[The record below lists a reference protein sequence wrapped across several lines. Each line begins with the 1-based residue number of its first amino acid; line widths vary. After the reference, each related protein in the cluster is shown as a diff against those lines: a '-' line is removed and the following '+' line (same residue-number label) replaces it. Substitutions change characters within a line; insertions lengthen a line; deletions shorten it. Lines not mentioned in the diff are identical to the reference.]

1 MSSISEQTT
10 NEVAMKKV
18 FTLSDIKVYADDD
31 TRKFSGYASTFG
43 NTDRVGDVV
52 EKGAFNKSLNK
63 HNTEKTMPA
72 MLLHHDM
79 HRPIGKW
86 LEMKEDQ
93 KGLYV
98 EGSLTKGVRDADEAY
113 ALLQDGAINSMSIG
127 YRVNEE
133 EWDAKAK
140 VNRLVDIELHE
151 VSLVVIPANSEAQVM
166 GVKNA
171 DGEVNIRELETVLR
185 DAGLSRKEAK
195 AILADG
201 FKSLDVDEEEELIEK
216 THDERDAQI
225 EIDNQRLKA
234 MLSKLNSIK
243 SKQSNG

>member
-18 FTLSDIKVYADDD
+18 FTLQDIKVYADDD

-63 HNTEKTMPA
+63 HNNEKTMPA

-86 LEMKEDQ
+86 IEMK
-93 KGLYV
+93 
-98 EGSLTKGVRDADEAY
+98 
-113 ALLQDGAINSMSIG
+113 
-127 YRVNEE
+127 
-133 EWDAKAK
+133 
-140 VNRLVDIELHE
+140 
-151 VSLVVIPANSEAQVM
+151 
-166 GVKNA
+166 
-171 DGEVNIRELETVLR
+171 
-185 DAGLSRKEAK
+185 
-195 AILADG
+195 
-201 FKSLDVDEEEELIEK
+201 EEELIEK

>member
-1 MSSISEQTT
+1 MPTT
-10 NEVAMKKV
+10 THASFRAMRLHSVILTELVMLLKKGHL
-18 FTLSDIKVYADDD
+18 TK
-31 TRKFSGYASTFG
+31 AST
-43 NTDRVGDVV
+43 NTTT
-52 EKGAFNKSLNK
+52 KKQCQPCCYI
-63 HNTEKTMPA
+63 TTCT
-72 MLLHHDM
+72 
-79 HRPIGKW
+79 
-86 LEMKEDQ
+86 
-93 KGLYV
+93 GLYV

-127 YRVNEE
+127 YRINEE